1 MGELY
6 TMTRR
11 DELQEMREVRTEMDR
26 ENPRSRR
33 DFNEGVKHYGALG
46 H

>member
-1 MGELY
+1 
-6 TMTRR
+6 MTRR
-11 DELQEMREVRTEMDR
+11 DELQEMREVRAEMDR

-33 DFNEGVKHYGALG
+33 DFNEEVGHYGALG